1 MCATL
6 SVKKKCVNVNKTVV
20 LLINTEFKCAKSVI
34 YQNQQII

>member
-6 SVKKKCVNVNKTVV
+6 SVKKKCLNVNKTVV

-34 YQNQQII
+34 QQNSQID